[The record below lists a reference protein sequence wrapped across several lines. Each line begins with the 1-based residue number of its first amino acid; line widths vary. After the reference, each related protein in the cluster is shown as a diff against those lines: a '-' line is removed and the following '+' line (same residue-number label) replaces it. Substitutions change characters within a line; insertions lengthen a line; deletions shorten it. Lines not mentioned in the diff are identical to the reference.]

1 MNPTTYLT
9 KLQSNDER
17 DRLAEKLT
25 KEINDEPLKACLQAN
40 IRFSWDARTKD
51 VEILCDV
58 VGIFREAVASVI
70 INSHDIIAKKRCSE
84 ALKEVDQLIT
94 ERIEG

>member
-25 KEINDEPLKACLQAN
+25 KEINDEPLKACLRAN
-40 IRFSWDARTKD
+40 IRFSWDARTED

-58 VGIFREAVASVI
+58 VKLMAGFLENYKGRDSILPGNILE
-70 INSHDIIAKKRCSE
+70 K
-84 ALKEVDQLIT
+84 VDQLIT